1 MTSMTDFLDKCH
13 EDDLRTSFD
22 VLDGLLSHDKEDLV
36 DRVTYLEK
44 KAQQQEDEIICL
56 KSAIADVIRRLASVE
71 TSSQNN
77 ALPSRSN
84 LRMSMG
90 RPKSSS
96 GLHNSTNKSHLNALD
111 NVNVMSHRNTPMAS
125 RGPKSGRS
133 SAHSLTKWSSL
144 ATSAEMSNSLLTP
157 TSRSTSHGNL
167 LLNPARNF
175 AYRSKEPQWNPE
187 EGSLRLFQRGRA
199 LNLYGPS
206 DLTDYSPSKQ
216 VDAPTETL
224 QLEWVYG
231 YRGRDCRS
239 NLYFLPTGEVIYFTA
254 AVVVLHNVEEQ
265 TQRHYLGHTD
275 DIKCIAIHPDR
286 IKIAT
291 GQVAGHDNR
300 DTKHQAKK
308 KGAASAVDDSLP
320 HVRVWDS
327 VSLNTLHVVGLGVFN
342 RSVCCLSFS
351 KLDGGQQL
359 VVVDEANEHI
369 MSVWDISKEKPHKV
383 TEIKSSADPV
393 LAVEYHPLEK
403 NQIVSCGKGQI
414 SFWTFE
420 GGSLAKK
427 QGIFDKYEKP
437 KYILCLAFADSG
449 DVLSGDS
456 NGNIFVWG
464 KGSQRIIN
472 AMPAAHE
479 GGVFSLCIL
488 KDGSLISGGGKDR
501 KIIQWDS
508 TYKKTGQETEV
519 PEANGPVRTLSQG
532 KGGLILVGTTKNCI
546 LHGSLDLEFSLV
558 VQGHTD
564 ELWGLA
570 SHPSQ
575 HQFLTCGSDKQLF
588 LWDSQSRTVVWSKE
602 MNDAIHS
609 CCFHPRGGIIAVG
622 TSVAR
627 WLVLDF
633 STHEIVSV
641 HTDGNEQIECIQYS
655 PDGSMIAIG
664 SRDNFIYIYAVS
676 EDGKKYSKI
685 GRCSGHSSFIT
696 HVDWSQDSQYLA
708 SNSGD
713 YELLFCTLTNC
724 SLLNHSSSLVRDIKW
739 ATQNCVIAFSTAGIW
754 PEGVDG
760 TDINGCCKS
769 HNERLLASC
778 DDFGKVNIFS
788 YPVIYPKSGS
798 HSYKGHSSHVTSVS
812 FLFDDSRL
820 ISTGGKDTAVLQW
833 QVL

>member
-1 MTSMTDFLDKCH
+1 MDNHNNGMGEPLSIVNC
-13 EDDLRTSFD
+13 
-22 VLDGLLSHDKEDLV
+22 VDGLLNHDKEDLV
-36 DRVTYLEK
+36 ERVSYLEK
-44 KAQQQEDEIICL
+44 KVQQQEDEIVCL
-56 KSAIADVIRRLASVE
+56 KSALADVIRRLGSVE
-71 TSSQNN
+71 QVSQNSASSSRSAMRLTLSRPRSMTGSSSTSKSHMN
-77 ALPSRSN
+77 ALE
-84 LRMSMG
+84 
-90 RPKSSS
+90 
-96 GLHNSTNKSHLNALD
+96 
-111 NVNVMSHRNTPMAS
+111 NVNVMSYRNAPSSSRAANKSVRHAS
-125 RGPKSGRS
+125 
-133 SAHSLTKWSSL
+133 ALTKWSSL
-144 ATSAEMSNSLLTP
+144 STSVEMSNTALTP

-167 LLNPARNF
+167 LLHPGRSMAN
-175 AYRSKEPQWNPE
+175 RSKEPQWNQE
-187 EGSLRLFQRGRA
+187 EGSLRLFLRGRA
-199 LNLYGPS
+199 LNFYGPS
-206 DLTDYSPSKQ
+206 DLTDYNISKQ
-216 VDAPTETL
+216 ADAPSETL

-239 NLYFLPTGEVIYFTA
+239 NLYYLPTGEIIYFTA

-275 DIKCIAIHPDR
+275 DIKCLAIHPDK

-291 GQVAGHDNR
+291 GQVAGHELR
-300 DTKHQAKK
+300 ETKPQAKK
-308 KGAASAVDDSLP
+308 KSAAPDESLP

-327 VSLNTLHVVGLGVFN
+327 VSLNTLHVIGLGVFN

-351 KLDGGQQL
+351 KLDVGQQL
-359 VVVDEANEHI
+359 VIVDEANEHI
-369 MSVWDISKEKPHKV
+369 MTVWDISKEKPHKIAE
-383 TEIKSSADPV
+383 TKSSGDPV

-403 NQIVSCGKGQI
+403 NQIVCCGKGQI
-414 SFWTFE
+414 SFWTLE

-437 KYILCLAFADSG
+437 KYILCLAFADNG

-464 KGSQRIIN
+464 RGSQRIIN
-472 AMPAAHE
+472 AKLAAHD
-479 GGVFSLCIL
+479 GGVFSLCVL
-488 KDGSLISGGGKDR
+488 KDGNLISGGGKDR
-501 KIIQWDS
+501 KIIQWDN
-508 TYKKTGQETEV
+508 TYNKTGPETEL
-519 PEANGPVRTLSQG
+519 PEAYGPVRTLSQG

-546 LHGSLDLEFSLV
+546 LHGSLDLEFSLI

-588 LWDSQSRTVVWSKE
+588 LWDTQSRSVVWNKE

-609 CCFHPRGGIIAVG
+609 CCFHPRGGIVAVG

-627 WLVLDF
+627 WLVLDLA
-633 STHEIVSV
+633 TREIISV

-655 PDGSMIAIG
+655 PDGSMIAVG
-664 SRDNFIYIYAVS
+664 SRDNYIYVYSVS

-685 GRCSGHSSFIT
+685 GRCSGHSSFVT
-696 HVDWSQDSQYLA
+696 HVDWSEDNQYLT

-713 YELLFCTLTNC
+713 YEILFWTASSCKMLTNTQ
-724 SLLNHSSSLVRDIKW
+724 VIKDIKW
-739 ATQNCVIAFSTAGIW
+739 ATQNCVLAFNTVGIW

-769 HNERLLASC
+769 HNERFLVSC
-778 DDFGKVNIFS
+778 DDFGKVNLFS
-788 YPVIYPKSGS
+788 YPAIQPRSAC

-833 QVL
+833 QVV